1 MTIFLTSHIGGYSYQ
16 NGRRVPGPLLR
27 ENGLLEQLRRH
38 WKENARVLLAA
49 ADPKDTQKSD
59 DLRACYTAV
68 FPENGL
74 SLGSFTIWD
83 CRNREA
89 IQTLTEFDVLLLS
102 GGHVPTQ
109 NAFFREIGLK
119 EKLASFDGL
128 VIGISAGT
136 MNAAETVYAHPELDG
151 EATDPDYQRFLPG
164 LGLTKTMILPH
175 FQSIRQDVLDG
186 LRVIEDIAFPDSMGR
201 EFLCLPDGSYVIC
214 QEGLETIFG
223 EAWIIRNGKI
233 VPVRTDVQ

>member
-1 MTIFLTSHIGGYSYQ
+1 MTLFLTSHIGGYSYR

-38 WKENARVLLAA
+38 WKENARILFAA
-49 ADPKDTQKSD
+49 ADPEDTTKND
-59 DLRACYTAV
+59 ALRACYTGA

-74 SLGSFTIWD
+74 PLGSFTTWD

-89 IQTLTEFDVLLLS
+89 IQTLAEFDVLILS

-109 NAFFREIGLK
+109 NAFFREIGLR
-119 EKLASFDGL
+119 EKLAAFDGL

-136 MNAAETVYAHPELDG
+136 MNAAETVYAHPELEG
-151 EATDPDYQRFLPG
+151 EAVDPEYRRFLPG
-164 LGLTKTMILPH
+164 LGLTQTMILPH

-214 QEGLETIFG
+214 QEGRETLFG
-223 EAWIIRNGKI
+223 EAWIIRNGEI
-233 VPVRTDVQ
+233 LPAECSI